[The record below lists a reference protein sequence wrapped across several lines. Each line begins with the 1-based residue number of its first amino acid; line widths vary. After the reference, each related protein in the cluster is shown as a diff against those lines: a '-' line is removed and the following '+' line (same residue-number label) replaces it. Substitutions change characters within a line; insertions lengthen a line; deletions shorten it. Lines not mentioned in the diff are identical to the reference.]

1 MIDKIP
7 GGIAHEL
14 PEDIESALSLDAT
27 LLDAWVRLTPIARNE
42 CFCWVISP
50 KKAKTREQHIKRMFS
65 ELKEGKH
72 RPCCWMGCIHRTEK
86 ELSPSQKFLLTT

>member
-14 PEDIESALSLDAT
+14 PKDIESALSLDAT

-42 CFCWVISP
+42 WICWVISP
-50 KKAKTREQHIKRMFS
+50 KKAKTREQHIKRMIS